1 MQNGEKCL
9 NWKTSKT
16 LNLCEKML
24 TFLQKRLKDNNVLG
38 WLVSSKDTGDICV
51 SPRAWGRLGCSHI
64 VVSAMGGTVVTL
76 HPASSVSKN
85 ILEQIRI
92 K

>member
-24 TFLQKRLKDNNVLG
+24 TFLQKRLKIIMCWFGRPHLEHVVDWGAPIWSCRQQEVPWSLY
-38 WLVSSKDTGDICV
+38 IQ
-51 SPRAWGRLGCSHI
+51 PR
-64 VVSAMGGTVVTL
+64 
-76 HPASSVSKN
+76 
-85 ILEQIRI
+85 LE
-92 K
+92 